1 MIEINAHML
10 DEHDYCR
17 RCGLSVTSIINMR
30 VHCYDPPAGLLV
42 QRRLE
47 AFSIDVGL
55 NALVERVIKN
65 IEDNSAA

>member
-1 MIEINAHML
+1 MIEINAHMF
-10 DEHDYCR
+10 DEHAYCR
-17 RCGLSVTSIINMR
+17 RCGLRALSILKMR
-30 VHCYDPPAGLLV
+30 IHCYDPPAGVLV

-65 IEDNSAA
+65 IEDDSAA